1 MICPRLARFVFD
13 LPCKSAAGSQSRRFW
28 ASLRSTEEQLVA
40 AGTISVSEVQHF
52 DGTLITVPFGTGEPR
67 STVTEQYQAFL
78 KEYIQKHPRHHW
90 ISDEHGDV
98 SGGTQNIA
106 PGSAVPRVTSL
117 VVQATD
123 VVNQTDNRERF
134 SQTRCGASSSIGSS
148 KSKSGTVSISS
159 VQPNNPP
166 S

>member
-78 KEYIQKHPRHHW
+78 KEYNPEDILV
-90 ISDEHGDV
+90 I
-98 SGGTQNIA
+98 T
-106 PGSAVPRVTSL
+106 GSPTSME
-117 VVQATD
+117 TF
-123 VVNQTDNRERF
+123 REELK
-134 SQTRCGASSSIGSS
+134 T
-148 KSKSGTVSISS
+148 
-159 VQPNNPP
+159 
-166 S
+166 